1 MLLSARTLH
10 HRSDIYNDFWME
22 QEYISPKMDF
32 YKIAAR
38 KMRGL
43 QPRIASPSRDEEIFN
58 DDTEIKWGL
67 NPQQMDIAIN
77 TKDIRND

>member
-32 YKIAAR
+32 
-38 KMRGL
+38 L
-43 QPRIASPSRDEEIFN
+43 QSRDEEIFN

-77 TKDIRND
+77 TKDMRND

>member
-1 MLLSARTLH
+1 
-10 HRSDIYNDFWME
+10 ME

-32 YKIAAR
+32 
-38 KMRGL
+38 L
-43 QPRIASPSRDEEIFN
+43 QSRDEEIFN

-77 TKDIRND
+77 TKDMRND